1 MEIIITE
8 QDLLDF
14 GFERTD
20 ETPESS
26 GSDSDWHY
34 YTLDIEDF
42 CLISRASDEVNEDGS
57 WSVYIFDYNGFEFTE
72 IGQLASLINAL
83 KSGIK
88 NKK

>member
-1 MEIIITE
+1 MEITITE

-14 GFERTD
+14 GFERIN

-42 CLISRASDEVNEDGS
+42 CLISNASDETTEDGD